1 MLQLK
6 HNRVDEDE
14 KSRLEAL
21 TSYGILDTE
30 PEKEFD
36 DIAKIASRICG
47 TPIAVVNL
55 VGDRVQ
61 FFKAEVGL
69 GVRSTPF
76 DSSFCAKAIL
86 EDEFLMI
93 PDAAKDYRFDCNP
106 LVVGDPHIRFYA
118 GAILKT
124 PEGHPIGTVCVLGY
138 EPLVLDEL
146 QQDTLRLLAKQVM
159 VQLELRKSL
168 REKSSEAEAQR
179 LLSERR
185 RAEAEALATADAERK
200 ILNQELAHRMKN
212 TLATVMAIA
221 SQTLKDVSEKNAVAA
236 FTGRIQALSQAHDV
250 LLRENWSSAEIMDV
264 MLSVLTLHC
273 DENRRDLEGPTV
285 TLGPKAGL
293 SLSLVLHELATN
305 AIKYGGLSNEIGRI
319 SVKWSVIDVG
329 GVPNLSM
336 TWSETGGPPVTEPT
350 RRGFGSRLIRMGI
363 AGTGQV
369 ETSYLSSGFTAT
381 FQAPMSKVRE
391 IGS

>member
-1 MLQLK
+1 LEQTRLAAG
-6 HNRVDEDE
+6 ET
-14 KSRLEAL
+14 SRLAAL
-21 TSYGILDTE
+21 ASYGILGTE

-55 VGDRVQ
+55 VGDQIQ

-86 EDEFLMI
+86 EEEFMMI
-93 PDAAKDYRFDCNP
+93 PDATKDHRFDCNP
-106 LVVGDPHIRFYA
+106 LVTGEPHIRFYA

-124 PEGHPIGTVCVLGY
+124 PEGYPIGTVCVLGY
-138 EPLVLDEL
+138 EPLALDEV

-159 VQLELRKSL
+159 IQLELKKSL

-179 LLSERR
+179 MLSERR
-185 RAEAEALATADAERK
+185 REVAEALATADAERK
-200 ILNQELAHRMKN
+200 ILNEELAHRMKN
-212 TLATVMAIA
+212 TLAMVLAIA
-221 SQTLKDVSEKNAVAA
+221 SQTLKDVVEKDAVAA

-264 MLSVLTLHC
+264 MLSVLTLHT
-273 DENRRDLEGPTV
+273 DEARRSLSGPTV
-285 TLGPKAGL
+285 ALGPKAGL
-293 SLSLVLHELATN
+293 SLSLILHELATN
-305 AIKYGGLSNEIGRI
+305 AMKYGALSNADGKI
-319 SVKWSVIDVG
+319 SVAWSLIEVD
-329 GVPNLSM
+329 GVPHLSM
-336 TWSETGGPPVTEPT
+336 TWSEAGGPTVSEPT

-363 AGTGQV
+363 AGTGSV
-369 ETSYLSSGFTAT
+369 EKSYSPRGFTAT
-381 FQAPMSKVRE
+381 FLAPMSKVGE